1 MTLSDQRKHCLGKKV
16 KKLSP
21 LFGSISKS
29 TNFNVSLIYGWSVI
43 HWHVHVMIATATWPH
58 LLVLRCR
65 VAVAR
70 SSPKELVFYDSFKP
84 CPAYGDQVQ
93 VRKLACSCD
102 HPLTNR
108 LILFNLE

>member
-1 MTLSDQRKHCLGKKV
+1 MIRGWDELEPILQRKHCLGKKA

-58 LLVLRCR
+58 LLVLKCR

-70 SSPKELVFYDSFKP
+70 SSPKELVFYDSFRPKK
-84 CPAYGDQVQ
+84 ALSWKKG
-93 VRKLACSCD
+93 
-102 HPLTNR
+102 
-108 LILFNLE
+108 